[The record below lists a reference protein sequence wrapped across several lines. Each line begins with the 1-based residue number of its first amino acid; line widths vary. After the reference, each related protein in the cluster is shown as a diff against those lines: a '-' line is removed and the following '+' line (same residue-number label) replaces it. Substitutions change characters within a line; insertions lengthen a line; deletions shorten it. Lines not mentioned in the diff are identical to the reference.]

1 MAQTRLQ
8 AERTKRID
16 FLKDALSQRGV
27 PYVWGGASTT
37 GFDCSGLV
45 QWAAAR
51 VGVQLPHNA
60 ADQFNTLPSTSK
72 PMAGDIVFFDVPG
85 DNPAYGQPAHVGI
98 CANAGCSMMVNA
110 PAPGGVVDVV
120 PTNPAGWGTI
130 AGYGTLVGSG
140 GLPGTGNPS
149 TTSPNPNPPGPG
161 RKGSTKPQA
170 AVTCGHKGNVF
181 GEGGL
186 PIIHTGSF
194 SFTYCELK
202 ALLGGLLVG
211 VGGITMFFGI
221 SVLVVSAF
229 GRPIAQTI
237 TGVTPAGVV
246 TRVVSAPQRKI
257 RTRGDADDR
266 RAKVEEQK
274 PARTR
279 RDMPQRTTRE
289 GAPRARRQP
298 VSSRSRR
305 EPERQLQGEF

>member
-1 MAQTRLQ
+1 MAQTRLA

-16 FLKDALSQRGV
+16 FLKEALSQLNV
-27 PYVWGGASTT
+27 PYVWGGASTN

-60 ADQFNTLPSTSK
+60 ADQFNTLPSVSK

-149 TTSPNPNPPGPG
+149 ATSPNPNPPK
-161 RKGSTKPQA
+161 KGSTKPQA

-229 GRPIAQTI
+229 GRPVAQTI
-237 TGVTPAGVV
+237 TGATPAGVV

-257 RTRGDADDR
+257 RARGDADDR

-274 PARTR
+274 PPRTR
-279 RDMPQRTTRE
+279 RDMPQRTSRE
-289 GAPRARRQP
+289 GAPRMRRQP

>member
-1 MAQTRLQ
+1 MAQTRLA

-16 FLKDALSQRGV
+16 FLKEALSQLNV
-27 PYVWGGASTT
+27 PYVWGGASTN

-60 ADQFNTLPSTSK
+60 ADQFNTLPSVSK

-130 AGYGTLVGSG
+130 AGYGTLVGTG

-149 TTSPNPNPPGPG
+149 ATSPNPNPP

-170 AVTCGHKGNVF
+170 AVTCGHKGNLF

-229 GRPIAQTI
+229 GRPVAQTI
-237 TGVTPAGVV
+237 TGATPAGMV

-257 RTRGDADDR
+257 RARGDADDR
-266 RAKVEEQK
+266 RAKVEDQK
-274 PARTR
+274 LRQEGTRARRERAQSATR
-279 RDMPQRTTRE
+279 RSTRE
-289 GAPRARRQP
+289 GANPRPRAR
-298 VSSRSRR
+298 S
-305 EPERQLQGEF
+305 ERTRKPATSDF